1 MPTRMWQV
9 IIRSGGVGERLKPAA
24 LKNNLS
30 TVVGGGPATA
40 LGMLRC
46 AISPLS
52 AIHCSEMILPVLH
65 PATGEVVGTID
76 VESDRPNAFS
86 PRDKDFLEDCA
97 NVTLALW
104 TESPQ

>member
-1 MPTRMWQV
+1 
-9 IIRSGGVGERLKPAA
+9 
-24 LKNNLS
+24 
-30 TVVGGGPATA
+30 
-40 LGMLRC
+40 
-46 AISPLS
+46 
-52 AIHCSEMILPVLH
+52 MILPVLH

-104 TESPQ
+104 TESPKIKGPGLGVMPWRTATTDCNLGNRPHIWLYVSNRRRGGLRVPQGVCLLDSVLGLI